1 MLWSDTIV
9 YNMNTIYI
17 EKTVDK
23 TWGKRTNMSAI
34 EKLMQDNNIVITPEK
49 VERMPDSYIMDTVDG
64 IIQPDKK

>member
-1 MLWSDTIV
+1 
-9 YNMNTIYI
+9 MNTIYI

>member
-1 MLWSDTIV
+1 
-9 YNMNTIYI
+9 
-17 EKTVDK
+17 
-23 TWGKRTNMSAI
+23 MSAI